1 LELVSRPPESGPR
14 SRGWRLSLWPRSLFG
29 QLFVAVLIGVLAAT
43 LISLFLVS
51 RERDRTLAQA
61 SVREWSRRVVDMTA
75 SMQLLQPG
83 ERIEANSLLQ
93 NWPRPP
99 FPPFRRPRPSRPA
112 RADLLEPILEMPGLP
127 TPIPDFRQSLEQ
139 QLRLV
144 FGPGYQ
150 VAVTPTTD
158 LTKPAMTLGRPGA
171 ESFERGGQMFDV
183 SVGVPGGDTLLFRL
197 AQGQRG
203 APLPRSLLFN
213 LILLSVLTAIAV
225 YAVTRGIT
233 RPLSELAQAAE
244 GVGRDLRQ
252 PPLVERG
259 SREVRDAARAFN
271 TMQERMQ
278 RHVDS
283 RTRVLAAMSHDLKT
297 PLTRLRLR
305 MATLDD
311 ADLQT
316 RVDRDLDEMEGMVH
330 GALTLLRGLNDD
342 EPAEA
347 VDINELL
354 AALQGEFAEMGAPF
368 ELQGRA
374 RALYAG
380 KPMGLKRCLT
390 NLISN
395 AIKFGGGVSVTV
407 EDGAA
412 LVIAVRDQGP
422 GIPAEHLARVFEPFY
437 RVESS
442 RNRDTGGTGLGL
454 CIARDIAQAHGGA
467 LTLSNLPQR
476 GLQAT
481 LTLPRSA

>member
-1 LELVSRPPESGPR
+1 LGLVSRPPESA
-14 SRGWRLSLWPRSLFG
+14 RGIWRWRPSLWPSSLFG
-29 QLFVAVLIGVLAAT
+29 QLFFAVFIGVLAAT

-51 RERDRTLAQA
+51 RERDRTLVQA

-83 ERIEANSLLQ
+83 ERVEASSLLQ
-93 NWPRPP
+93 NWPRPQ
-99 FPPFRRPRPSRPA
+99 FRRPRPPPEPM
-112 RADLLEPILEMPGLP
+112 LEPLFEPPGTP
-127 TPIPDFRQSLEQ
+127 APIPDFRQSLEQ

-158 LTKPAMTLGRPGA
+158 PSKTAMTLGRPGA
-171 ESFERGGQMFDV
+171 ESFERGGQLYDV
-183 SVGVPGGDTLLFRL
+183 SVGLPGGDMLLFRL
-197 AQGQRG
+197 AQGQRT

-213 LILLSVLTAIAV
+213 LILLAALIAIAL

-233 RPLSELAQAAE
+233 RPLSKLAHAAE
-244 GVGRDLRQ
+244 AVGRDIRQ
-252 PPLVERG
+252 PPLIESG
-259 SREVRDAARAFN
+259 SRELRDAARAFN

-278 RHVDS
+278 RYVDS

-305 MATLDD
+305 MATLNDP
-311 ADLQT
+311 DLQT
-316 RVDRDLDEMEGMVH
+316 RVDQDLSEMESMVH
-330 GALTLLRGLNDD
+330 GALALLRGLNDD

-347 VDINELL
+347 LDVNDLL
-354 AALQGEFAEMGAPF
+354 AKLQVEFADMGTPF
-368 ELQGRA
+368 VVQGRA
-374 RALYAG
+374 QLLYAA
-380 KPMGLKRCLT
+380 KPMALKRCLT

-395 AIKFGGGVSVTV
+395 ATKFGGGVSVTV
-407 EDGAA
+407 EDGPAV
-412 LVIAVRDQGP
+412 VIMIRDHGP
-422 GIPAEHLARVFEPFY
+422 GIPEEHLAKVFEPFY

-467 LTLSNLPQR
+467 LKLSNLPQR

-481 LTLPRSA
+481 LTLPRSS